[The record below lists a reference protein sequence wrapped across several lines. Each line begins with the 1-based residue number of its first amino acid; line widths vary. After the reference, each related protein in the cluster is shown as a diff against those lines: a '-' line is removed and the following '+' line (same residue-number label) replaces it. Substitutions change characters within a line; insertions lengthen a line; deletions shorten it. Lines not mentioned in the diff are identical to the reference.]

1 MVNTVLKINEKGQLV
16 LNNGENAFPDNIEI
30 KHYTIEGEVNP
41 ENYCGVHDI
50 ARGIDIAEASSR
62 MSRQVNEIREFT
74 EENDLLDNYKNFLDA
89 LDDRISQ
96 VPAMVREVF
105 NNETPEEV
113 EMSPIAMSYLKNS
126 ALARDVLAVNLTT
139 GIYKG
144 SSADAEA
151 LEVVSDIVNEIL
163 NDIYFAREDVGM
175 NDCYDDEEDYDDDYD
190 DYDDYDEYG
199 YYEEDFDYY
208 DDEDYEDYDDWGE
221 PLSFD
226 DEAAERD
233 ESVEK
238 DSSSSSSEDHFP
250 NIVSIP
256 LNVLGLN
263 KENEKNDSSQKKSD
277 SNSSKEADLEDII
290 NFISYLFK

>member
-16 LNNGENAFPDNIEI
+16 LNNGENAFPENIEI

-41 ENYCGVHDI
+41 ENYCSVHDI

-113 EMSPIAMSYLKNS
+113 EMSPIAMSYLKNNS
-126 ALARDVLAVNLTT
+126 LARDVLAVNLTT

-144 SSADAEA
+144 NSADAEA

-175 NDCYDDEEDYDDDYD
+175 NDHYDDEEDYYDDDYD
-190 DYDDYDEYG
+190 DYDG

-208 DDEDYEDYDDWGE
+208 DDEDYDDDLNE

-233 ESVEK
+233 EDLDE
-238 DSSSSSSEDHFP
+238 SSSSSQPEDYFP

-256 LNVLGLN
+256 LDILGLN
-263 KENEKNDSSQKKSD
+263 KEEKKEDNSSQKKPD
-277 SNSSKEADLEDII
+277 GNSSKEADLEDII

>member
-1 MVNTVLKINEKGQLV
+1 MVNTVIKINEKGQLV
-16 LNNGENAFPDNIEI
+16 LNNGESAFPENVEI

-41 ENYCGVHDI
+41 ENYSGVHDI
-50 ARGIDIAEASSR
+50 ARGLDIAEASSK
-62 MSRQVNEIREFT
+62 MSNQVNEIREFT

-96 VPAMVREVF
+96 VPAMVQEVF

-126 ALARDVLAVNLTT
+126 SLARDVLAVNLTT
-139 GIYKG
+139 GVYKG
-144 SSADAEA
+144 NSADTEA

-175 NDCYDDEEDYDDDYD
+175 NDYDDDD
-190 DYDDYDEYG
+190 DYC

-208 DDEDYEDYDDWGE
+208 DDEDYDDLSDT
-221 PLSFD
+221 LSFD
-226 DEAAERD
+226 DEEEDDEDLEER
-233 ESVEK
+233 
-238 DSSSSSSEDHFP
+238 SSSSQPEDSFSNSSS
-250 NIVSIP
+250 VP
-256 LNVLGLN
+256 LNILGFN
-263 KENEKNDSSQKKSD
+263 KENEDNTSQKKSD